1 MKKAIYTVALGLLA
15 SGALAQVSLN
25 GANPTYS
32 QDFNTLPTSGT
43 TNAANTL
50 PTGWE
55 FVEAGSSGNTTYAA
69 GDGSSN
75 TGNVYSFGTGTNTDR
90 ALGSL
95 LSSNNKPIFG
105 VKFTNNT
112 GNTISQ
118 ADVTFYG
125 EQWRLGVASASEA
138 DKLLF
143 KYAVNAT
150 SLDTTNGTWISVPAL
165 TFTGPITSGTAGA
178 LDGNSSAN
186 RALVTGTITG
196 LNIPAGA
203 TFYFSW
209 TDYDRPSSD
218 DGLAIDDLSIQFT
231 TGTIVGPVDTFARF
245 AATTQS
251 VNENAGTATVNLIQG
266 PVNAAGANYSVDVV
280 LKSGN
285 AADID
290 NYTTQTV
297 NFTAGNP
304 TAAFTFNVT
313 DNAIQD
319 GDKTV
324 TFALRNPSQGLLI
337 GTDSILTVTIID
349 NEVPPLPLY
358 TIATV
363 RGANTDGQPDSLGV
377 NCRVKGIVYGVNLRT
392 SGIQFYIHDGTAGMA
407 VFNPSD
413 NFGYT
418 VSEGDSIIVTGE
430 VGTFRG
436 LAQMTFVTDIEH
448 IGSGT
453 IPAPAITNTL
463 LDESTEGELI
473 RINGLNLV
481 SISDWN
487 AGNAG
492 GNSFSIN
499 ATNGNGTYNIRIERN
514 TTAFNL
520 AAPVPFFDIIGIG
533 SQYATTS
540 SAPFLDGYQVIPR
553 YDSDIII
560 NTSNEEVSKDA
571 VKVFPNPSAG
581 EFNMVA
587 FVNNAGEYS
596 MSIIDMTGKTV
607 FAKNLNLTAGNN
619 LIVEDLSAL
628 KAGVYHVRVLGA
640 KGAISTQFVV
650 K

>member
-15 SGALAQVSLN
+15 SGALAQVSLT

-55 FVEAGSSGNTTYAA
+55 FVEFGNNSDNTYAA
-69 GDGSSN
+69 GDGSLT
-75 TGNVYSFGTGTNTDR
+75 TGNTYSFGTGTNTDR
-90 ALGSL
+90 AFGSL
-95 LSSNNKPIFG
+95 LSGSVKPIIG

-125 EQWRLGVASASEA
+125 EQWRLGVASATVA

-143 KYAVNAT
+143 KYSLDAT
-150 SLDTTNGTWISVPAL
+150 SVDTATGTWTAVPAL
-165 TFTGPITSGTAGA
+165 NFNAPILSGSTGA
-178 LDGNSSAN
+178 LDGNASAN
-186 RALVTGTITG
+186 RTLVTGTITG
-196 LNIPAGA
+196 LNIPNGT
-203 TFYFSW
+203 TFYFTW
-209 TDYDRPSSD
+209 TDYDRTSSD
-218 DGLAIDDLSIQFT
+218 DGLGIDDLNIQFT

-251 VNENAGTATVNLIQG
+251 VNENAGTATVNLIQS
-266 PVNAAGANYSVDVV
+266 PTNAAGANYSVDVV

-297 NFTAGNP
+297 NFVAG
-304 TAAFTFNVT
+304 TSIAAFTFNVT

-319 GDKTV
+319 GDKTI

-337 GTDSILTVTIID
+337 GTDSILTVTIVD

-377 NCRVKGIVYGVNLRT
+377 KCRVKGIVYGVNLRT

-407 VFNPSD
+407 IFNPSD

-418 VSEGDSIIVTGE
+418 VNEGDSIIVTGE

-436 LAQMTFVTDIEH
+436 LAQMTFVTDIEQLT
-448 IGSGT
+448 GGT
-453 IPAPAITNTL
+453 IPAPTVTNTL

-473 RINGLNLV
+473 RVNGLNLV
-481 SISDWN
+481 SVNDWN

-499 ATNGNGTYNIRIERN
+499 ATNGNGTYNIRIEKN

-520 AAPVPFFDIIGIG
+520 AAPVPFFDVIGIG

-540 SAPFLDGYQVIPR
+540 SAPFADGYQVIPR
-553 YDSDIII
+553 FAGDIIV
-560 NTSNEEVSKDA
+560 NTSNEELSKDA

-587 FVNNAGEYS
+587 FVNNAGEYA

-619 LIVEDLSAL
+619 LIVEDLSSL
-628 KAGVYHVRVLGA
+628 KAGIYHVRVLGA

>member
-32 QDFNTLPTSGT
+32 QDFNTLITSGT
-43 TNAANTL
+43 AADNTL

-55 FVEAGSSGNTTYAA
+55 FIEAGTGANNTYAA

-75 TGNVYSFGTGTNTDR
+75 AGNMYSFGTGTNTDR
-90 ALGSL
+90 ALGAL
-95 LSSNNKPIFG
+95 LSGSVKSIFG
-105 VKFTNNT
+105 VKFINNT

-178 LDGNSSAN
+178 LDGNASAN

-231 TGTIVGPVDTFARF
+231 TGSIVGPVDTFARF

-304 TAAFTFNVT
+304 TASFTFNVT

-436 LAQMTFVTDIEH
+436 LAQMTFVTDIEL